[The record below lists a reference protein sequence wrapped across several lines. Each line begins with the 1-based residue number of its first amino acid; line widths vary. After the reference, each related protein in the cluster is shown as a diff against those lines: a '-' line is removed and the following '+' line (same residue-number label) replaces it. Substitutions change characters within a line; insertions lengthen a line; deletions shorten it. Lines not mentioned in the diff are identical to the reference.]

1 MKAKIAL
8 GMSIIGLF
16 ILTLILGP
24 ELTQAQTQ
32 IGDGDSLSTEAA
44 RMDRMGGTLG
54 GAKVTDKLSA
64 EFSSF
69 LGADAKAVIT
79 GLRNGT
85 PIVLTTTNTTTSSA
99 PGTPPVT
106 TTTTTTITP
115 PTGKMGFGNV
125 FISLALAKQELGQ
138 LGITRPTPQQLQ
150 AALSGGN
157 VTVASG
163 TLATTSTT
171 LPGILTMRSQ
181 NMGWGQIA
189 QKLGFKLGTVVSGL
203 KAANHGLV
211 MGAVS
216 PAGSGIVNAGGQPVG
231 SSESG
236 VVTGSGR
243 AAGRSGKDQV
253 AGSEGEEGVVNGLGR
268 PMGSEG
274 GITTGRGH
282 GYGVSGGG
290 PARSGHGGGRSR

>member
-1 MKAKIAL
+1 MQVRILALSVVFIAVL
-8 GMSIIGLF
+8 GLSLSSGQ
-16 ILTLILGP
+16 G
-24 ELTQAQTQ
+24 QAQTQ
-32 IGDGDSLSTEAA
+32 TGASDSLTTEAA
-44 RMDRMGGTLG
+44 RMDRMAGTLG
-54 GAKVTDKLSA
+54 DGKVVDKLSA
-64 EFSSF
+64 DFSSF
-69 LGADAKAVIT
+69 LGANAKAVVA

-85 PIVLTTTNTTTSSA
+85 PITLTTTT
-99 PGTPPVT
+99 PGSTP

-138 LGITRPTPQQLQ
+138 LGITQPTPQQLQ

-163 TLATTSTT
+163 TTATTSTT
-171 LPGILTMRSQ
+171 LPGILTMRSR

-216 PAGSGIVNAGGQPVG
+216 PSGGGIVSASGQPVG

-243 AAGRSGKDQV
+243 AVGRSGKGQV
-253 AGSEGEEGVVNGLGR
+253 AGSEGDEGVVNGLGK

-290 PARSGHGGGRSR
+290 PASSGQGRGRSR

>member
-8 GMSIIGLF
+8 GMSIIGIF
-16 ILTLILGP
+16 VVSLTLGP
-24 ELTQAQTQ
+24 APGQAQTQ
-32 IGDGDSLSTEAA
+32 IGAGDSLTTEAA
-44 RMDRMGGTLG
+44 RMDRMAGTLG
-54 GAKVTDKLSA
+54 DGKVVDKLSA
-64 EFSSF
+64 DFSSF
-69 LGADAKAVIT
+69 LGAEAKAVVT
-79 GLRNGT
+79 GLRNGMPITLTASTAGTT
-85 PIVLTTTNTTTSSA
+85 PGS
-99 PGTPPVT
+99 TP

-125 FISLALAKQELGQ
+125 FISLALAKQQLSQ
-138 LGITRPTPQQLQ
+138 LGITQPTPAQLQ
-150 AALSGGN
+150 AGLSGG
-157 VTVASG
+157 TITSG
-163 TLATTSTT
+163 TGTTATSTN
-171 LPGILTMRSQ
+171 LAGILTLRSQ

-189 QKLGFKLGTVVSGL
+189 QKLGFKLGSVVSGL

-216 PAGSGIVNAGGQPVG
+216 PSGGGIVSASGQPVG

-243 AAGRSGKDQV
+243 AVGRSGKGQV
-253 AGSEGEEGVVNGLGR
+253 VGSEGGEGVVNGLGR

-274 GITTGRGH
+274 GVTTGRGH

-290 PARSGHGGGRSR
+290 PASSGHGGGRSR

>member
-1 MKAKIAL
+1 MKAKITL
-8 GMSIIGLF
+8 ISFIVLF
-16 ILTLILGP
+16 IAILTLGP
-24 ELTQAQTQ
+24 ARSQAQTQ
-32 IGDGDSLSTEAA
+32 IGAGDSLTTEAT
-44 RMDRMGGTLG
+44 RMDRMSGTLG
-54 GAKVTDKLSA
+54 DPKVTDKLSA

-79 GLRNGT
+79 GMRNGT
-85 PIVLTTTNTTTSSA
+85 PIVLTTTNTTTGSA
-99 PGTPPVT
+99 PGAPPVT

-125 FISLALAKQELGQ
+125 FISLALAKQQ
-138 LGITRPTPQQLQ
+138 LSQSGITQPTPAQLQ
-150 AALSGGN
+150 AALLGG
-157 VTVASG
+157 TITSG
-163 TLATTSTT
+163 TSTTATSTT

-211 MGAVS
+211 MGVVS
-216 PAGSGIVNAGGQPVG
+216 PSGGGIVSASGQPVG

-243 AAGRSGKDQV
+243 AVGRSGKGQV
-253 AGSEGEEGVVNGLGR
+253 AGSEGDNGVVNGMGR
-268 PMGSEG
+268 SVGSEG

-282 GYGVSGGG
+282 GYGGSGGG
-290 PARSGHGGGRSR
+290 PASSGHGGGRSR